1 MKRKKAAN
9 NVVTVQASETIEN
22 TDNNTENTPSNNK
35 ETEENKI
42 EESN

>member
-9 NVVTVQASETIEN
+9 NVVTVQASETVEN
-22 TDNNTENTPSNNK
+22 KDNTENTPTNNI